1 MGERE
6 GSLYGWAFAA
16 GKKIMEIFESMY
28 GAEGAEKKME
38 SLLLTLRSE
47 SLPERFKRSIIDC
60 LIEVRP
66 DVYIPEEVKS
76 ERRWRTD
83 EFYYYSTAILS
94 GFFDALNSWRRER
107 KKEER
112 KEGDEH
118 AE

>member
-6 GSLYGWAFAA
+6 GSLYGWAFKA

-28 GAEGAEKKME
+28 GAERAEKKMK

-60 LIEVRP
+60 LIEAEP
-66 DVYIPEEVKS
+66 DVNIPEEVKL
-76 ERRWRTD
+76 EKRWRTD

-94 GFFDALNSWRRER
+94 GFFDALNSWRRKR
-107 KKEER
+107 EER
-112 KEGDEH
+112 KEEGGDEH